1 MENEGYETIDLLEVL
16 NAVRQHLLA
25 VILTTVILAAAGFGV
40 SKFLITPQYEASA
53 LMIVN
58 TRQDTTSNVT
68 SDQINS
74 ATKLVSTY
82 SIIIKSDTVLQ
93 QVIDNLGLSLTYEKL
108 AERVT
113 VSAVDDTQVM
123 KITVRSDNPE
133 WARQVCEQITV
144 VSPDV
149 ILESVEAGSVKVIS
163 SAAVNPTPVSP
174 NVGRNTMLGGVLGL
188 VISVGIILLAVLLDN
203 KIHTEDDIAKY
214 LDSPSWASFRK
225 IREVKRNEQ
234 GKQKHQP
241 SQAVYR
247 RQRRPVPVCGSLQ
260 ISAYQ
265 PGISFLCRQ
274 LQDHPD
280 HLLRSRRRQDQRGR
294 QLGHDDC
301 SLRQA
306 RCPCGL

>member
-25 VILTTVILAAAGFGV
+25 VILATVILAAAGFGI

-58 TRQDTTSNVT
+58 TRQDITSNVT

-93 QVIDNLGLSLTYEKL
+93 QVIDNLGLSLTYQQL
-108 AERVT
+108 ASR
-113 VSAVDDTQVM
+113 VDDTQVM
-123 KITVRSDNPE
+123 KVTVKSDNPE

-214 LDSPSWASFRK
+214 LDLAVVGVIP
-225 IREVKRNEQ
+225 EYQ
-234 GKQKHQP
+234 GGKKK
-241 SQAVYR
+241 
-247 RQRRPVPVCGSLQ
+247 
-260 ISAYQ
+260 
-265 PGISFLCRQ
+265 
-274 LQDHPD
+274 
-280 HLLRSRRRQDQRGR
+280 
-294 QLGHDDC
+294 
-301 SLRQA
+301 
-306 RCPCGL
+306 